1 MGIDLWLLY
10 LGTVLAFMSTPGPSH
25 LLMLSNSIANG
36 FNKAT
41 ATAAGDLSA
50 NLLQMIAASIGLVS
64 ILTQFQHVFIFIKWA
79 GVAYL
84 VYLGHKL
91 IFTHAG
97 SLVKTRAE
105 RSVRALYWQ
114 GFITSAANPK
124 AIIFFA
130 ALFPQFIVASEP
142 LVPQFL
148 VLSLSYLLIDG
159 LFLCFYGKFADYF
172 ARKLSGSIGAY
183 FNKIS
188 GSLFIGAAIVLGLK
202 DVELK

>member
-1 MGIDLWLLY
+1 
-10 LGTVLAFMSTPGPSH
+10 
-25 LLMLSNSIANG
+25 MLSNSIANG

-64 ILTQFQHVFIFIKWA
+64 ILIRFQQAFIFIKWA

-84 VYLGHKL
+84 IYTGLRL
-91 IFTHAG
+91 IF
-97 SLVKTRAE
+97 KRASGLLHTGAK

-130 ALFPQFIVASEP
+130 ALFPQFIVANEP

-148 VLSLSYLLIDG
+148 LLSVSYLLIDG
-159 LFLCFYGKFADYF
+159 LFLCFYGKFADFF

-188 GSLFIGAAIVLGLK
+188 GSLFIGAAVVLGLK
-202 DVELK
+202 DFDLK

>member
-1 MGIDLWLLY
+1 
-10 LGTVLAFMSTPGPSH
+10 
-25 LLMLSNSIANG
+25 MLSNSIANG
-36 FNKAT
+36 FNKAK

-64 ILTQFQHVFIFIKWA
+64 ILTQFQQVFVFIKWA

-84 VYLGHKL
+84 AYIGLKL
-91 IFTHAG
+91 IFSRTHG
-97 SLVKTRAE
+97 SVNTGAR

-124 AIIFFA
+124 AILFFA
-130 ALFPQFIVASEP
+130 ALFPQFIVANEP

-148 VLSLSYLLIDG
+148 VLSVSYLLIDG
-159 LFLCFYGKFADYF
+159 LFLCWYGKFAAYF

-188 GSLFIGAAIVLGLK
+188 GSLFFGAAVVLGLK
-202 DVELK
+202 DFEAK

>member
-1 MGIDLWLLY
+1 
-10 LGTVLAFMSTPGPSH
+10 
-25 LLMLSNSIANG
+25 MLSNSIASG

-64 ILTQFQHVFIFIKWA
+64 ILIQFQHAFIFIKWA

-84 VYLGHKL
+84 AYTGLRL
-91 IFTHAG
+91 IFT
-97 SLVKTRAE
+97 RASGLLHTGAK

-130 ALFPQFIVASEP
+130 ALFPQFIVANEP

-148 VLSLSYLLIDG
+148 VLSVSYLLIDG
-159 LFLCFYGKFADYF
+159 LFLCFYGKLAAFFAL
-172 ARKLSGSIGAY
+172 KLSGSIGAY

-188 GSLFIGAAIVLGLK
+188 GSLFIGTAVVLGLK
-202 DVELK
+202 NFDLK

>member
-1 MGIDLWLLY
+1 MSIDLWLLY

-36 FNKAT
+36 FSKST

-50 NLLQMIAASIGLVS
+50 NLLQMLAASIGLVS
-64 ILTQFQHVFIFIKWA
+64 ILTQFQQVFIFIKWA

-84 VYLGHKL
+84 LYLGVKL
-91 IFTHAG
+91 IFTRGG
-97 SLVKTRAE
+97 SSLNTRVQKSVK
-105 RSVRALYWQ
+105 ALYWQ

-148 VLSLSYLLIDG
+148 VLSVTYLVIDG

-172 ARKLSGSIGAY
+172 ARKLNGSIGAY

-188 GSLFIGAAIVLGLK
+188 GGLFIGAAIVLGLK
-202 DVELK
+202 EFELK